1 MAAKKKAKSYKGICD
16 QYVGDVLSG
25 KKIVGKEV
33 FLACERFKRDL
44 EREDLEFRTKEP
56 DLVIGIIERT
66 MTHMQGEDLT
76 GKPLMG
82 TPLVLQPWQVFI
94 VYNLVGWYYKG
105 TSERRYKEA
114 FIFVPRKNGKAL
126 ALDEEIPTPCGWK
139 KMRDIHE
146 GDLVF
151 SKSGKTSRVSAES
164 EIFNKPMYRVTF
176 EDGTTVDATGDHIW
190 TIQTK
195 DSRRCTR
202 YLPKRKMKKPEL
214 RETDGWYEKTTS
226 EMLVDYKKVRK
237 DGIGVEYKYRVP
249 MAGAVEYPRKDL
261 IIPPYVLGL
270 WLGDGSK
277 GTNHITVSEEDL
289 EGTKE
294 RIEACGYRCAVR
306 RYKARAPRIV
316 VDPHQKWMS
325 RAEYA
330 GSFKSNL
337 REIGV
342 LLDRHIPDDYMY
354 SSEEQRRELLQ
365 GLMDTDG
372 TIEKGGQCVFTQKD
386 EKLSLQ
392 VLELVRSLGYKASI
406 RKKKVS
412 CGSRPC
418 GEAHYI
424 SFFASKNS
432 PCFKMDRK
440 KARLKDSLAPRMSA
454 KSIVGIERI
463 ADKPSKC
470 IAIDD
475 GSHLYLAGRGFTAT
489 HNTTLIAGLAWG
501 LAILERRS
509 GATLYIVAAS
519 QKQACQ
525 AFNFIVSSLRRN
537 GMVEDFRVLNNNAEH
552 SISFQFIDDDG
563 NQCGS
568 LHIEALASNPDA
580 QDSFNCNIAIADEV
594 HAFKRASQYNRFKEA
609 MKAYTNKL
617 MIGITTAGD
626 EINSFCYRR
635 LDYAVKILNQTVTDD
650 SLFCFVSRAD
660 QDEAGNVD
668 YTSAEQQEKA
678 NPSYGYTIRP
688 DDIMQEALQAQN
700 DPQQRKDFLSRSLNI
715 YTSAMNAYFN
725 LAEFKNSDSK
735 YNWTIDELAKLPID
749 WYGGADLSKLH
760 DLTAAA
766 LFGNYKGVDIIIT
779 HAFFP
784 IVAAHVKAEEDG
796 IPLFGWADDGLLTLC
811 NSPTVNHSDVVAWFK
826 MMRSKGFKIR
836 QVGHDRKFCREYYI
850 GMKSAGFNVIDQPQY
865 TYIKSEGFR
874 HIEKAAK
881 DGSLYYMHSEAFE
894 YCVENVRAVEKTDDM
909 IQYEKIQK
917 KHRIDLFDASVFACV
932 RYLENMAKN
941 QQGKSWWGKE

>member
-1 MAAKKKAKSYKGICD
+1 MAVKKKAKSYKDVCM
-16 QYVGDVLSG
+16 QYVDDVLSG
-25 KKIVGKEV
+25 RKLVGEEV
-33 FLACERFKRDL
+33 KLGCERFRRDL
-44 EREDLEFRTKEP
+44 ERDDLELRTKEP
-56 DLVIGIIERT
+56 DLVIGIIEKT
-66 MTHMQGEDLT
+66 MTHKQGEDLEGNPLM
-76 GKPLMG
+76 GKPL
-82 TPLVLQPWQVFI
+82 VFQPWQIFI
-94 VYNLVGWYYKG
+94 IYNLVGWYYKG
-105 TSERRYKEA
+105 TQERRYKEA
-114 FIFVPRKNGKAL
+114 FIFVPRKNGK
-126 ALDEEIPTPCGWK
+126 T
-139 KMRDIHE
+139 
-146 GDLVF
+146 
-151 SKSGKTSRVSAES
+151 
-164 EIFNKPMYRVTF
+164 TF
-176 EDGTTVDATGDHIW
+176 
-190 TIQTK
+190 
-195 DSRRCTR
+195 
-202 YLPKRKMKKPEL
+202 
-214 RETDGWYEKTTS
+214 
-226 EMLVDYKKVRK
+226 
-237 DGIGVEYKYRVP
+237 
-249 MAGAVEYPRKDL
+249 
-261 IIPPYVLGL
+261 
-270 WLGDGSK
+270 
-277 GTNHITVSEEDL
+277 
-289 EGTKE
+289 
-294 RIEACGYRCAVR
+294 
-306 RYKARAPRIV
+306 
-316 VDPHQKWMS
+316 
-325 RAEYA
+325 
-330 GSFKSNL
+330 
-337 REIGV
+337 
-342 LLDRHIPDDYMY
+342 
-354 SSEEQRRELLQ
+354 
-365 GLMDTDG
+365 
-372 TIEKGGQCVFTQKD
+372 
-386 EKLSLQ
+386 
-392 VLELVRSLGYKASI
+392 
-406 RKKKVS
+406 
-412 CGSRPC
+412 
-418 GEAHYI
+418 
-424 SFFASKNS
+424 
-432 PCFKMDRK
+432 
-440 KARLKDSLAPRMSA
+440 
-454 KSIVGIERI
+454 
-463 ADKPSKC
+463 
-470 IAIDD
+470 
-475 GSHLYLAGRGFTAT
+475 
-489 HNTTLIAGLAWG
+489 IAGLAWG

-525 AFNFIVSSLRRN
+525 SFDFIVQSLRRN
-537 GMVEDFRVLNNNAEH
+537 SMIEDFRVLNNNAEH
-552 SISFQFIDDDG
+552 SISYQFIDDDG

-635 LDYAVKILNQTVTDD
+635 LDYAVKILNRTVTDD

-688 DDIMQEALQAQN
+688 DDIMQEAMQAQN

-725 LAEFKNSDSK
+725 LAEFKKSDAG
-735 YNWTIDELAKLPID
+735 YNWALDELARMPID

-826 MMRSKGFKIR
+826 AMRAKGFKIR

-881 DGSLYYMHSEAFE
+881 DGTLYYMHSEAYE
-894 YCVENVRAVEKTDDM
+894 YCVENVRAIEKTDDM
-909 IQYEKIQK
+909 IQYEKIQA